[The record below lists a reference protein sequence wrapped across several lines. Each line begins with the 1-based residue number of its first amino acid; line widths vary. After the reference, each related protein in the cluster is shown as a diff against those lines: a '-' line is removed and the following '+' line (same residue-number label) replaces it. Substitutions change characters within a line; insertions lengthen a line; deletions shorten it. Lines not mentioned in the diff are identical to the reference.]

1 MIKPAVVTLVSFS
14 LLACGGGS
22 DGGSNG
28 GSGSVVN
35 LGTSAAADAN
45 LGTSYS
51 HAAKPSVWIDYSI
64 LTLPGSANLRDAI
77 TYLDADQDGDT
88 DIFMASGKFQSLT
101 ELTPGSMMYLNS
113 GNDTSFTA
121 APDSFVNAS
130 APPASHSRKS
140 IVADFNGDSLDDI
153 LILDHGYDA
162 SPFPGEN
169 PKLVMQQSSG
179 LFNWSKLP
187 EKGFFH
193 GGAAADI
200 DNDGDMDIFV
210 GGFSPFFYIND
221 GNATFTKKTD
231 RFDGSISKVFS
242 AELID
247 VDEDGFVDLL
257 VGAHERD
264 GDKTSIFWGSSA
276 GSFSSAKRY
285 VVPNVQYFGAVLD
298 FDAED
303 IDNDGDRD
311 LIINRTRDGND
322 GVGKGFYMGRTL
334 QVLTNNG
341 NRNFTDE
348 TATRV
353 DNPGGDADNWFPWLR
368 VQDADGDGNLD
379 LASDDK
385 GDGVAYLNDGLGN
398 FSKQ

>member
-1 MIKPAVVTLVSFS
+1 MIKPAVVSMLSMS
-14 LLACGGGS
+14 LMACGGS
-22 DGGSNG
+22 SG
-28 GSGSVVN
+28 GSGGGSSVVN
-35 LGTSAAADAN
+35 LGISAATDAN

-51 HAAKPSVWIDYSI
+51 HAARPGVWVDYSS
-64 LTLPGSANLRDAI
+64 LTLPGAANLRDAI
-77 TYLDADQDGDT
+77 AYLDADQDGDT
-88 DIFMASGKFQSLT
+88 DIFMASGKYLSQT
-101 ELTPGSMMYLNS
+101 ELTPGSMMYLNN
-113 GNDTSFTA
+113 GNGTSFTA
-121 APDSFVNAS
+121 SADSFVDAS
-130 APPASHSRKS
+130 APPATHSRKS

-162 SPFPGEN
+162 NPFPGEN

-179 LFNWSKLP
+179 LFSWSKLP

-200 DNDGDMDIFV
+200 DNDGDMDVFI
-210 GGFSPFFYIND
+210 GGMDPFFYIND
-221 GNATFTKKTD
+221 GNGNLTKKTD

-257 VGAHERD
+257 VGGFERD
-264 GDKTSIFWGSSA
+264 GDKTSIYWGSSS
-276 GSFSSAKRY
+276 GSFSASNRMVIPA
-285 VVPNVQYFGAVLD
+285 VQYFGSAMD

-311 LIINRTRDGND
+311 LIVNRTRDGDD
-322 GVGKGFYMGRTL
+322 GPGKGFNMGRTL
-334 QVLTNNG
+334 QVLINNG
-341 NRNFTDE
+341 SRNFTDE
-348 TATRV
+348 TATRI

-368 VQDADGDGNLD
+368 VQDANGDGYLD

-385 GDGVAYLNDGLGN
+385 GDGVAYLNDGNGN
-398 FSKQ
+398 FIKQ